1 MRCVHFPTRF
11 VYQPSAD
18 NEVLRD
24 DSLSE
29 RFKMET
35 GWRYGLLGL
44 LLDAVRQNNGKRLDM
59 PAEVRSCTDAY
70 MLENNPV
77 GAWLREHYDIT
88 ARRDDIVQKTE
99 LYKAFLKDTQMHK
112 TQKAFSEDMVKCGV
126 ACKIVKGISYYY
138 GINRKIISLADA

>member
-1 MRCVHFPTRF
+1 
-11 VYQPSAD
+11 VYQPRAD
-18 NEVLRD
+18 NEALRD

-29 RFKMET
+29 RFKAEE

-44 LLDAVRQNNGKRLDM
+44 LLDAARENAGGRLDM

-77 GAWLREHYDIT
+77 GAWLRDRYDIT
-88 ARRDDIVQKTE
+88 GRRDDIVQKTE
-99 LYKAFLKDTQMHK
+99 LYKAFLEDTQTHK

-126 ACKIVKGISYYY
+126 NERKTNGVYYYY
-138 GINRKIISLADA
+138 GLVRKE